1 MVVTLMMNPCYECP
15 KYREYGEYLEEVL
28 ITKRP
33 VSCPEVVDPV
43 SPGKKKKTGKVT
55 SKARPGKGKAP
66 VMCRM
71 DGCDREA
78 TTNGYCRKCYDL
90 RQSRK
95 RHGKPVPDYLTPEQ
109 IRRRKSK
116 GN

>member
-1 MVVTLMMNPCYECP
+1 MMNPCYECP

-28 ITKRP
+28 ISKTP
-33 VSCPEVVDPV
+33 VEGVVNVEPV
-43 SPGKKKKTGKVT
+43 GPGKKKKTGKVPA
-55 SKARPGKGKAP
+55 KAKPGKGKAP

-71 DGCDREA
+71 EGCDREG
-78 TTNGYCRKCYDL
+78 TTMGYCRKCYDL

-95 RHGKPVPDYLTPEQ
+95 RHGKPVPDSLTPEQ